1 METNEMIA
9 TSKLLEEVQK
19 GMATR
24 YDTEYNEIKYF
35 VCEAYSQGVEAGLKQ
50 GKDLAK
56 QEIINLIQG
65 GGDETGN

>member
-35 VCEAYSQGVEAGLKQ
+35 VCEAYSQGVEVGLKQ

-56 QEIINLIQG
+56 QEIINMIN
-65 GGDETGN
+65 GGDK

>member
-1 METNEMIA
+1 MMA
-9 TSKLLEEVQK
+9 TSKILEEVQK

-35 VCEAYSQGVEAGLKQ
+35 VGEAYAQGIRDGRTQ
-50 GKDLAK
+50 AK

-65 GGDETGN
+65 ENK

>member
-56 QEIINLIQG
+56 QEIINMIN
-65 GGDETGN
+65 GGDK

>member
-56 QEIINLIQG
+56 QEIINMIN
-65 GGDETGN
+65 GDQ

>member
-35 VCEAYSQGVEAGLKQ
+35 VGEAYAQGIRDGRAS
-50 GKDLAK
+50 ART
-56 QEIINLIQG
+56 EIINLIQG
-65 GGDETGN
+65 EDK

>member
-19 GMATR
+19 GMAER
-24 YDTEYNEIKYF
+24 YDKEFNEIRYF
-35 VCEAYSQGVEAGLKQ
+35 VDEAYSRGVEAGLKQ

-65 GGDETGN
+65 GSDETGN